1 MSADVAQLN
10 FVVRAL
16 IRVMY
21 GTALQPG
28 SHAEAAAAYRR
39 AAQLNPQRLVH
50 HVELGRVLMRLGQ
63 PARAKNHLLAAMGL
77 DIEDINAHLTRLEGE
92 LMLAS
97 LQQHEPQPSSDED
110 EEAAPHD
117 SPASG
122 NSAAAA

>member
-39 AAQLNPQRLVH
+39 AAQLNPQ
-50 HVELGRVLMRLGQ
+50 
-63 PARAKNHLLAAMGL
+63 RAKNHLLAAMGL

>member
-1 MSADVAQLN
+1 
-10 FVVRAL
+10 
-16 IRVMY
+16 
-21 GTALQPG
+21 
-28 SHAEAAAAYRR
+28 
-39 AAQLNPQRLVH
+39 
-50 HVELGRVLMRLGQ
+50 VELGRVLMRLGQ